1 MSIEINNKFDLI
13 VYDFDGVMTDNRV
26 YLSEDGKETV
36 LCNRSDGLAVSL
48 IKKLGIP
55 QVILTTETNAVVD
68 FRAKKLEIE
77 LIHSSLD
84 KKLDLSLY
92 CKEKHINLQTV
103 AYIGNDLN
111 DLEVMQSVGFAFCP
125 SDACEEIKAISYLCL
140 KSKGGD
146 GVIREFLEL
155 LKNKIYLQ
163 AEV

>member
-1 MSIEINNKFDLI
+1 MNTEINNKFDLI

-48 IKKLGIP
+48 IKKIGIP
-55 QVILTTETNAVVD
+55 QIIITTETNAVVR

-84 KKLDLSLY
+84 KKNDLSKY
-92 CKEKHINLQTV
+92 CKEKQINIKRV

-111 DLEVMQSVGFAFCP
+111 DLEVMKSVGFAFCP
-125 SDACEEIKAISYLCL
+125 SDACSEIKAISYLCL
-140 KSKGGD
+140 KSKGGE
-146 GVIREFLEL
+146 GVVREFLEL
-155 LKNKIYLQ
+155 LRNKFYVQEEL
-163 AEV
+163 

>member
-1 MSIEINNKFDLI
+1 MGNVKNNKFDLI

-55 QVILTTETNAVVD
+55 QIILTTETNAVVQ

-77 LIHSSLD
+77 LIHSSAD
-84 KKLDLSLY
+84 KKNDLKQY
-92 CKEKHINLQTV
+92 CIDMQINLKKV

-125 SDACEEIKAISYLCL
+125 SDACVEIKTISYLCL
-140 KSKGGD
+140 ESKGGD

-155 LKNKIYLQ
+155 LKNKFYLQ
-163 AEV
+163 AGV